1 MFILFSVCSSIFYET
16 SSKIS
21 NLLRSYSGE
30 CLGSSSD
37 EERSELRYAIW
48 IAEFRELLDLWTHA
62 AFWGNPVCSLTGV
75 FCSFFRRGVFQQ
87 HTTDLRAQPS
97 LSSRFGSSN
106 ASGAQIYLWSVR
118 VSRYVRPR
126 MMSPQLWFS
135 TVVVVFFCTLVDFR
149 IFASGRRVVA
159 RCLRVVVSF
168 AGTRGFQTHNPV
180 WLKLPSEFKHISKW
194 WKRNDKG
201 FFK

>member
-62 AFWGNPVCSLTGV
+62 AFWGNPVCSVTGV
-75 FCSFFRRGVFQQ
+75 WNSFFRHGLVSWICVLSVLQ
-87 HTTDLRAQPS
+87 S
-97 LSSRFGSSN
+97 LLGTSN
-106 ASGAQIYLWSVR
+106 ASGVR
-118 VSRYVRPR
+118 SSAVRA
-126 MMSPQLWFS
+126 SLSS
-135 TVVVVFFCTLVDFR
+135 TQ
-149 IFASGRRVVA
+149 GRRSSGLTHSWIFWFVCVQQLPVA
-159 RCLRVVVSF
+159 C
-168 AGTRGFQTHNPV
+168 RGFVMFTYITRFHWSYPLN
-180 WLKLPSEFKHISKW
+180 LSI
-194 WKRNDKG
+194 
-201 FFK
+201 

>member
-62 AFWGNPVCSLTGV
+62 AFWGNPVCSFTGV
-75 FCSFFRRGVFQQ
+75 FNSFFRRGKFFKLVA
-87 HTTDLRAQPS
+87 DLRAQ
-97 LSSRFGSSN
+97 LCFTRLGTLN
-106 ASGAQIYLWSVR
+106 TSGASLRSMR
-118 VSRYVRPR
+118 VSTCLSHIVTAALVIH
-126 MMSPQLWFS
+126 SWFS
-135 TVVVVFFCTLVDFR
+135 
-149 IFASGRRVVA
+149 
-159 RCLRVVVSF
+159 SF
-168 AGTRGFQTHNPV
+168 YSQWLCAIAPGTRKALQFALQRSYQPHNPV
-180 WLKLPSEFKHISKW
+180 
-194 WKRNDKG
+194 
-201 FFK
+201 